1 MARGVPLVLVL
12 LFVLVQVHVHVLVL
26 VLVLQVAGG
35 VAPPSCHWHLLG
47 QWKVIF
53 GWSNDNDYSN
63 WTQFLTLWRNLF
75 LILQTSWPQVQPRD
89 RSPRGGQPKPPFEA
103 AGEDWSGTSQ
113 QGALRHRSISV
124 TWNFDQAHGSYS
136 VPLYSRPPCP
146 KLDHPAQKQLA
157 QQRTLPNI
165 FCEVSSS
172 DIEVFMQAGTVSGTI
187 SSPSPTSA
195 PSPTPSPA
203 TSPRGETRWRSME
216 PGERCSRAQGT
227 FWG

>member
-12 LFVLVQVHVHVLVL
+12 LFVLVHVHVLVL

-53 GWSNDNDYSN
+53 GRSNGTDYSN
-63 WTQFLTLWRNLF
+63 WTQLLTFWRNLF
-75 LILQTSWPQVQPRD
+75 EILQQVDLRYNHGTGLQEVA
-89 RSPRGGQPKPPFEA
+89 SPNPPLKLQARTDPERVSKALYAIGQFLLHETLIKLM
-103 AGEDWSGTSQ
+103 DYVLW
-113 QGALRHRSISV
+113 
-124 TWNFDQAHGSYS
+124 
-136 VPLYSRPPCP
+136 YSRPPCP